1 MNYLC
6 SKKMNNE
13 FMDKN
18 LYNWQRPYDT
28 SFEDKKVEVL
38 RIENAISDI
47 VCDDDDIFH
56 LDVLNRKE
64 ELLMLLAQ
72 RQTLLNWMFLET
84 KEEIKRMKV
93 LNSRLFNLTNQLRV
107 KMSDVCEEL
116 ASRPQDNITD
126 YFEVIGLLK
135 YSFNDSSS
143 VLPYK
148 GDDIYGSHFTMM
160 ISLNNWLTGEDPLHY
175 LELHCRYGDCRE
187 VILQSG
193 LLDDGNS
200 WAHDISGRFDGIA
213 LCHTTKLFACNLG
226 YPLVDVLHLN
236 DFWSEV
242 KIVQPNV
249 SR

>member
-1 MNYLC
+1 MN
-6 SKKMNNE
+6 KKLHNS
-13 FMDKN
+13 
-18 LYNWQRPYDT
+18 YDT

-47 VCDDDDIFH
+47 VCDDDDPFH
-56 LDVLNRKE
+56 LDVLNRKQ
-64 ELLMLLAQ
+64 ELLMLLEQ

-107 KMSDVCEEL
+107 KMADVCEEL
-116 ASRPQDNITD
+116 ASCPKDSLTD
-126 YFEVIGLLK
+126 DFEVIGLLK
-135 YSFNDSSS
+135 YSYNDMSS

-148 GDDIYGSHFTMM
+148 GDDVYGSHFAMM

-175 LELHCRYGDCRE
+175 LELHCRYDNCRE

-200 WAHDISGRFDGIA
+200 WAHDISGSFNEIA
-213 LCHTTKLFACNLG
+213 ICHTTKLFACNLG

-242 KIVQPNV
+242 KVVQPNV
-249 SR
+249 SRQFLPSFYAFVPN

>member
-1 MNYLC
+1 MN
-6 SKKMNNE
+6 SE
-13 FMDKN
+13 FMNKK

-28 SFEDKKVEVL
+28 SFEDKKAEVQ

-47 VCDDDDIFH
+47 VCDDDDPFH
-56 LDVLNRKE
+56 LEVLKRKQ
-64 ELLMLLAQ
+64 ELLMLLER
-72 RQTLLNWMFLET
+72 RQTLLNRMFLET
-84 KEEIKRMKV
+84 EEEIERMKV
-93 LNSRLFNLTNQLRV
+93 LNSRLSYLTNQLRV
-107 KMSDVCEEL
+107 KMADVCEEL

-135 YSFNDSSS
+135 YSYSDSSS

-148 GDDIYGSHFTMM
+148 GDDVYGSHFTMM
-160 ISLNNWLTGEDPLHY
+160 ISLNNWLTGEDPHHH
-175 LELHCRYGDCRE
+175 LELHCRYDDWR
-187 VILQSG
+187 VNNLQSRH
-193 LLDDGNS
+193 LDDGNS

-213 LCHTTKLFACNLG
+213 LCHTTKLFTYNLG

>member
-1 MNYLC
+1 MN
-6 SKKMNNE
+6 KKLHNS
-13 FMDKN
+13 
-18 LYNWQRPYDT
+18 YDT

-47 VCDDDDIFH
+47 VCDDDDSFH
-56 LDVLNRKE
+56 LDVLSRKQ
-64 ELLMLLAQ
+64 ELLMLLEH

-84 KEEIKRMKV
+84 EEEIERMKV
-93 LNSRLFNLTNQLRV
+93 LNSQLFNLTTQLRE
-107 KMSDVCEEL
+107 KMAAVCEEL
-116 ASRPQDNITD
+116 ASCPKDSLTD
-126 YFEVIGLLK
+126 DFEVIGLLK
-135 YSFNDSSS
+135 YSYNDMSS

-148 GDDIYGSHFTMM
+148 GDDVYGSHFAMM

-175 LELHCRYGDCRE
+175 LELHCRYDDCRE
-187 VILQSG
+187 VVLPGG

-200 WAHDISGRFDGIA
+200 WAHVISGRFDGIA
-213 LCHTTKLFACNLG
+213 ICHTTKLFACNLG

>member
-1 MNYLC
+1 MN
-6 SKKMNNE
+6 KKLHNS
-13 FMDKN
+13 
-18 LYNWQRPYDT
+18 YDM

-47 VCDDDDIFH
+47 VCDDDDSFH
-56 LDVLNRKE
+56 LDVFKRKQ
-64 ELLMLLAQ
+64 ELLMLLEQ
-72 RQTLLNWMFLET
+72 RQILLNRMFLET

-107 KMSDVCEEL
+107 KMADVCEEL
-116 ASRPQDNITD
+116 ASSPKDNFTD
-126 YFEVIGLLK
+126 DFEVIGLLK

-148 GDDIYGSHFTMM
+148 GDDVYGSHFTMM
-160 ISLNNWLTGEDPLHY
+160 ISLNNWLTGDDPFHY
-175 LELHCRYGDCRE
+175 LELHCRCDDCRE
-187 VILQSG
+187 VVLPGG

-200 WAHDISGRFDGIA
+200 WAHVISGSFNEIA
-213 LCHTTKLFACNLG
+213 ICHTTKLFACNLG

-236 DFWSEV
+236 DFRSEV
-242 KIVQPNV
+242 KVVQPNL

>member
-1 MNYLC
+1 
-6 SKKMNNE
+6 MNND
-13 FMDKN
+13 FMNKKLHN
-18 LYNWQRPYDT
+18 SYDT

-47 VCDDDDIFH
+47 VCDDDDSFH
-56 LDVLNRKE
+56 LDVLSRKQ
-64 ELLMLLAQ
+64 ELLMLLEH

-84 KEEIKRMKV
+84 EEEIERMKV
-93 LNSRLFNLTNQLRV
+93 LNSQLFNLTTQLRE
-107 KMSDVCEEL
+107 KMAAVCEEL
-116 ASRPQDNITD
+116 ASCPKDSLTD
-126 YFEVIGLLK
+126 DFEVIGLLK
-135 YSFNDSSS
+135 YSYNDMSS

-148 GDDIYGSHFTMM
+148 GDDVYGSHFAMM

-175 LELHCRYGDCRE
+175 LELHCRYDDCRE
-187 VILQSG
+187 VVLPGG

-200 WAHDISGRFDGIA
+200 WAHVISGRFDGIA
-213 LCHTTKLFACNLG
+213 ICHTTKLFACNLG

>member
-1 MNYLC
+1 
-6 SKKMNNE
+6 MNNE
-13 FMDKN
+13 FMNKKLHN
-18 LYNWQRPYDT
+18 CYDT
-28 SFEDKKVEVL
+28 SFEDKKVEVQ

-72 RQTLLNWMFLET
+72 RQTLLNWMFIET
-84 KEEIKRMKV
+84 EEEIERMKE
-93 LNSRLFNLTNQLRV
+93 LNSRLFNLTNQLRG
-107 KMSDVCEEL
+107 KITDVCEEL
-116 ASRPQDNITD
+116 ASSPKDNFTD
-126 YFEVIGLLK
+126 DFEVIGLLK

-148 GDDIYGSHFTMM
+148 GDDVYGSHFTMM
-160 ISLNNWLTGEDPLHY
+160 ISLNNWLTGDDPFHY
-175 LELHCRYGDCRE
+175 LELHCRYDDCRE

-200 WAHDISGRFDGIA
+200 WAHDISGSFNEIA
-213 LCHTTKLFACNLG
+213 ICHTTKLFACNLG

-242 KIVQPNV
+242 KVVQPNV